1 LRSASSVSCAVPC
14 RENYRQERVLS
25 LLIIGL
31 TGDAGSGKSTVSKI
45 LAGLGAEV
53 IDADDIARK
62 LTAPGTPLLRRIA
75 QSFGPAYLNADGS
88 LNRTQLAKLVFSNPD
103 ARRKL
108 NRLTHPAILKAIK
121 KEIRAARSRPGVM
134 VIEAPLLIE
143 TGLDRYVDEV
153 WVVTAPENVKIER
166 LLARGL
172 NLETARGM
180 LKSQLPQ
187 EEKSKQAHRIID
199 NSGSLTALR
208 DRVIKTWMMLH
219 PE

>member
-1 LRSASSVSCAVPC
+1 MSP
-14 RENYRQERVLS
+14 

-45 LAGLGAEV
+45 LAGLGAQV
-53 IDADDIARK
+53 IDADDIARE
-62 LTAPGTPLLRRIA
+62 LTAPGTPLLRKIA
-75 QSFGPAYLNADGS
+75 QSFGPAYLNTDGS
-88 LNRTQLAKLVFSNPD
+88 LNRAQLAKLVFANPD

-108 NRLTHPAILKAIK
+108 NRLMHPAILKVIR
-121 KEIRAARSRPGVM
+121 KEIRAARNRPGVM

-143 TGLDRYVDEV
+143 TGLNRYVDEV
-153 WVVTAPENVKIER
+153 WVVTAPENVKVER

-172 NLETARGM
+172 NLETARGI
-180 LKSQLPQ
+180 LKSQMPQ
-187 EEKSKQAHRIID
+187 EEKIKQAHRIID

>member
-1 LRSASSVSCAVPC
+1 M
-14 RENYRQERVLS
+14 LS